1 MNWAARTTVDPINL
15 TEIDT
20 CVSLLKF
27 VQFIFCERLKD
38 LIGGFGS
45 PGKGFQFGDPF
56 PYVFSCDGTE
66 GELRGAG
73 VVGETPE
80 PAFDLI
86 DP

>member
-1 MNWAARTTVDPINL
+1 VDPIDL

-45 PGKGFQFGDPF
+45 PGKGFQSAIHSRTS
-56 PYVFSCDGTE
+56 FSCDGTG